1 MDSPGQEAEPGGG
14 PAAVATKILEL
25 SHISVEVGGGGGE
38 GECIA
43 CCSMGVHVYPRQLI
57 FLRRSDCLRCA
68 VLLCLIVCLT
78 LLASFFLPSHL
89 LLKHVY
95 E

>member
-43 CCSMGVHVYPRQLI
+43 C
-57 FLRRSDCLRCA
+57 
-68 VLLCLIVCLT
+68 
-78 LLASFFLPSHL
+78 
-89 LLKHVY
+89 
-95 E
+95 